1 MKQKRRRKEEQSED
15 RLDPPSRSVMVLSFL
30 DKVRSAV
37 SALTSAW
44 KQVSKV

>member
-1 MKQKRRRKEEQSED
+1 MKQKRRKEEQCED
-15 RLDPPSRSVMVLSFL
+15 RLDPPSRPVMVLSYL

-37 SALTSAW
+37 SALSSAW